1 MAMNWKGPEALKKI
15 QNESVQRLEGACMFI
30 RGKARQNISRA
41 QPTRLYHHRAA
52 EDGTK
57 GTSYRVGLSPSQ
69 PGEYPKKVS
78 GRLRLSVTYE
88 VNDVTMEARVGTNIP
103 YGKMLELG
111 TPRMLARPWLLPT
124 IIFNNVALVRHFG
137 IGRPV

>member
-41 QPTRLYHHRAA
+41 QPSRLYH
-52 EDGTK
+52 TK
-57 GTSYRVGLSPSQ
+57 AGMSYRVGLSPSE
-69 PGEYPKKVS
+69 PGEYPKKLS

-88 VNDVTMEARVGTNIP
+88 VNDVTMEARVGTNVP
-103 YGKMLELG
+103 WGLWLEMGTRTML
-111 TPRMLARPWLLPT
+111 PRPWLLPT